1 MSHSETDRASAT
13 PVLLRRVRLPAL
25 AVGLLGLAACLLG
38 AFLDPG
44 AFFPSYLFGY
54 LFWLGIA
61 LGSLAIVMLYHLVG
75 GSWGFPIRRLLEA
88 AAMTLPLL
96 ALLFVPLLFG
106 LGELYEWAR
115 PAAVAADPLL
125 QHKQPYLNVPFFIA
139 RAAIYFAIWIGLA
152 YFLGR
157 WSLQQDR
164 TDDPALVRRMRD
176 LSRFGMLFYMLTVTF
191 ASIDW
196 VMSIEPDWYS
206 TIYGLIY
213 VAGQGLAGF
222 SVAIITAALL
232 KDREPLAGVVT
243 PSTFG
248 DLGGLLMTFVMF
260 WAYVAL
266 SQFLLIWSGN
276 LPEEVIWY
284 EHRIQGGWNWIIILV
299 LVFQF
304 AGPFLLLLARQFR
317 RTGRSLAMLAL
328 TILLVHLADL
338 FWLVVPP
345 FRQAGIS
352 VHWQDIAAPL
362 GIGGLWVA
370 AFVWL
375 LDRRPLLPLHDPRDT
390 RLQEAFEHG

>member
-1 MSHSETDRASAT
+1 MSQNETNRSGANADM
-13 PVLLRRVRLPAL
+13 LRRIQLPAL
-25 AVGLLGLAACLLG
+25 AVGGAGLAACALG

-44 AFFPSYLFGY
+44 TFFPSYLFGY

-75 GSWGFPIRRLLEA
+75 GAWGFPIRRLLESA
-88 AAMTLPLL
+88 ALTLPLL

-106 LGELYEWAR
+106 LSELYAWAR

-125 QHKQPYLNVPFFIA
+125 QHKQPYLNPPFFIV
-139 RAAIYFAIWIGLA
+139 RAAIYFGIWIGLA
-152 YFLGR
+152 SFLSR
-157 WSLQQDR
+157 WSLQQDA
-164 TDDPALVRRMRD
+164 TDDPALGQRLRY
-176 LSRFGMLFYMLTVTF
+176 LSRFGLVAYMLTVTF

-222 SVAIITAALL
+222 SVAIISAALL
-232 KDREPLAGVVT
+232 KDRQPLAGVIT
-243 PSTFG
+243 PDTFG

-284 EHRIQGGWNWIIILV
+284 EHRIHGGWNWIILFVIA
-299 LVFQF
+299 FQF
-304 AGPFLLLLARQFR
+304 AGPFLLLLARQVK
-317 RTGRSLAMLAL
+317 RTAWSLAALAL
-328 TILLVHLADL
+328 AILLVHLADL

-352 VHWQDIAAPL
+352 IHWLDAAAPI
-362 GIGGLWVA
+362 GIGGIWLA
-370 AFVWL
+370 AFAWL
-375 LDRRPLLPLHDPRDT
+375 LGRRPLLPLHDPRDT
-390 RLQEAFEHG
+390 RLQEAIEHG

>member
-1 MSHSETDRASAT
+1 MSQNEANQPGVNAD
-13 PVLLRRVRLPAL
+13 LLRRIQLPAL
-25 AVGLLGLAACLLG
+25 AVGVAGLAACALG

-75 GSWGFPIRRLLEA
+75 GAWGFPIRRLLESA
-88 AAMTLPLL
+88 ALTLPLL

-106 LGELYEWAR
+106 LGELYAWAR

-125 QHKQPYLNVPFFIA
+125 QHKQPYLNPPFFIV
-139 RAAIYFAIWIGLA
+139 RAAIYFGLWIGLA
-152 YFLGR
+152 YFLSR
-157 WSLQQDR
+157 WSLQQDA
-164 TDDPALVRRMRD
+164 TDDPALGQRMRY
-176 LSRFGMLFYMLTVTF
+176 LSRFGLVAYMLTVTF

-222 SVAIITAALL
+222 SVAIISAALL
-232 KDREPLAGVVT
+232 KDRQPLARVIT
-243 PSTFG
+243 PDTFG

-260 WAYVAL
+260 WAYVAF
-266 SQFLLIWSGN
+266 SQFLLVWSGN

-284 EHRIQGGWNWIIILV
+284 EHRIHGGWNWVIIFVIA
-299 LVFQF
+299 FQF
-304 AGPFLLLLARQFR
+304 AGPFLLLLARQAK
-317 RTGRSLAMLAL
+317 RTAWSLAALAL
-328 TILLVHLADL
+328 AILLVHLADL

-352 VHWQDIAAPL
+352 LHWLDAAAPI
-362 GIGGLWVA
+362 GIGGIWLA
-370 AFVWL
+370 AFAWL
-375 LDRRPLLPLHDPRDT
+375 LGRRPLLPLRDPREA
-390 RLQEAFEHG
+390 RLQEAIEHG

>member
-1 MSHSETDRASAT
+1 MSQNETNRSGANADM
-13 PVLLRRVRLPAL
+13 LRRIQLPAL
-25 AVGLLGLAACLLG
+25 AVGGAGLAACALG

-44 AFFPSYLFGY
+44 TFFPSYLFGY

-75 GSWGFPIRRLLEA
+75 GAWGFPIRRLLESA
-88 AAMTLPLL
+88 ALTLPLL

-106 LGELYEWAR
+106 LSELYAWAR

-125 QHKQPYLNVPFFIA
+125 QHKQPYLNPPFFIV
-139 RAAIYFAIWIGLA
+139 RAAIYFGLWIGLA
-152 YFLGR
+152 SFLSR
-157 WSLQQDR
+157 WSLQQDA
-164 TDDPALVRRMRD
+164 TDDPALGQRLRY
-176 LSRFGMLFYMLTVTF
+176 LSRFGLVAYMLTVTF

-222 SVAIITAALL
+222 SVAIMSAALL
-232 KDREPLAGVVT
+232 KDRQPLAGVIT
-243 PSTFG
+243 PDTFG

-284 EHRIQGGWNWIIILV
+284 EHRIHGGWNWIILFVIA
-299 LVFQF
+299 FQF
-304 AGPFLLLLARQFR
+304 AGPFLLLLARQVK
-317 RTGRSLAMLAL
+317 RTAWSLAALAL
-328 TILLVHLADL
+328 AILLVHLADL

-345 FRQAGIS
+345 FRQTGIRI
-352 VHWQDIAAPL
+352 HWLDAAAPI
-362 GIGGLWVA
+362 GIGGIWLA
-370 AFVWL
+370 AFAWL
-375 LDRRPLLPLHDPRDT
+375 LGRRPLLPLHDPRDT
-390 RLQEAFEHG
+390 RLQEAIEHG

>member
-1 MSHSETDRASAT
+1 MSQNETSQSSRRSAE
-13 PVLLRRVRLPAL
+13 LRRVLLPAL
-25 AVGLLGLAACLLG
+25 TVGIVGLAACALG
-38 AFLDPG
+38 AFRNPG

-61 LGSLAIVMLYHLVG
+61 LGSLAIVMLHHLVG

-88 AAMTLPLL
+88 AALTLPLL
-96 ALLFVPLLFG
+96 ALLFLPLLFG
-106 LGELYEWAR
+106 LGELYAWAR

-125 QHKQPYLNVPFFIA
+125 QHKQPYLNTPFFIV
-139 RAAIYFAIWIGLA
+139 RAAIYFAFWIGLA
-152 YFLGR
+152 SFLSR

-164 TDDPALVRRMRD
+164 TGDPGLARRMRS
-176 LSRFGMLFYMLTVTF
+176 LSRFGLVIYMLTVTF

-213 VAGQGLAGF
+213 IAGHGLAGF
-222 SVAIITAALL
+222 SAAILTAALL
-232 KDREPLAGVVT
+232 KNRQPLAGVVT
-243 PSTFG
+243 PDTFG

-284 EHRIQGGWNWIIILV
+284 EHRIQGGWNWIIIFV
-299 LVFQF
+299 IVFQF
-304 AGPFLLLLARQFR
+304 AGPFLLLLARQVR
-317 RTGRSLAMLAL
+317 RTDRALAALAL
-328 TILLVHLADL
+328 TILIVHLADL

-352 VHWQDIAAPL
+352 MHWPDAAAPI
-362 GIGGLWVA
+362 GIGGIWVA

-375 LDRRPLLPLHDPRDT
+375 LDRRPLLALHDPRGT
-390 RLQEAFEHG
+390 RLHEVAEHG

>member
-1 MSHSETDRASAT
+1 MSQNETNRSDANAD
-13 PVLLRRVRLPAL
+13 LLRRIQLPAL
-25 AVGLLGLAACLLG
+25 AVGVAGLAACALG

-75 GSWGFPIRRLLEA
+75 GAWGFPIRRLLESA
-88 AAMTLPLL
+88 ALTLPLL

-106 LGELYEWAR
+106 LGELYAWAR
-115 PAAVAADPLL
+115 PGAVAADPLL
-125 QHKQPYLNVPFFIA
+125 QHKQPYLNPPFFIV
-139 RAAIYFAIWIGLA
+139 RAAIYFAVWIGLA
-152 YFLGR
+152 YFLSR
-157 WSLQQDR
+157 WSLQQDA
-164 TDDPALVRRMRD
+164 TDDPAPGQRMRY
-176 LSRFGMLFYMLTVTF
+176 LSRFGLVAYMLTVTF

-222 SVAIITAALL
+222 SVAIISAALL
-232 KDREPLAGVVT
+232 KDRQPLARVIT
-243 PSTFG
+243 PDTFG

-284 EHRIQGGWNWIIILV
+284 EHRIHGGWNWVIIFVIA
-299 LVFQF
+299 FQF
-304 AGPFLLLLARQFR
+304 AGPFLLLLARQVK
-317 RTGRSLAMLAL
+317 RTAWSLAALAL
-328 TILLVHLADL
+328 AILLVHLADL

-352 VHWQDIAAPL
+352 LHWLDAAAPI
-362 GIGGLWVA
+362 GIGGLWLA
-370 AFVWL
+370 AFAWL
-375 LDRRPLLPLHDPRDT
+375 LGRRPLLPLRDPRDT
-390 RLQEAFEHG
+390 RLQEAIERG